1 MQRRKAYKTAILGIL
16 IAIILVQS
24 MVPMLGYIPT
34 GFVNITIIH
43 ITVIVAAIVLGPK
56 DGAIVGLVW
65 GIGTIIRAFTS
76 PTSIID
82 TTVFTNPVVAVLP
95 RIAVGLLAGW
105 IYLWFRNHTQKK
117 VLGMAIASAVGS
129 LTNTVL
135 VLGLMRVMYAST
147 MAQAYATKTDLL
159 NKMLLVIV
167 GTNGVPE
174 MIVAII
180 LAPAISTAILKTNKF
195 LDN

>member
-1 MQRRKAYKTAILGIL
+1 MQKRKAYRTAILGIL
-16 IAIILVQS
+16 IAIIFVQS
-24 MVPMLGYIPT
+24 MVPFLGFIPT
-34 GFVNITIIH
+34 GFINITIIH

-82 TTVFTNPVVAVLP
+82 TTVFTNPVVSILP
-95 RIAVGLLAGW
+95 RIIVGLVAGYT
-105 IYLWFRNHTQKK
+105 YLWFKKHTKK
-117 VLGMAIASAVGS
+117 RVLGMAVASGLGS

-135 VLGLMRVMYAST
+135 VLGLMRVMYSSA
-147 MAQAYATKTDLL
+147 MAQAYATQTDLL
-159 NKMLLVIV
+159 NKVLLVIV
-167 GTNGVPE
+167 GTNGIPE
-174 MIVAII
+174 MIAAIVI
-180 LAPAISTAILKTNKF
+180 APAISAAILKSNKF

>member
-1 MQRRKAYKTAILGIL
+1 MQRRKAYRTAILGVL
-16 IAIILVQS
+16 IAIIFVQA
-24 MVPMLGYIPT
+24 MVPFLGFIPT

-82 TTVFTNPVVAVLP
+82 TTVFTNPVISVLP
-95 RIAVGLLAGW
+95 RIAVGLIAGW
-105 IYLWFRNHTQKK
+105 VYLWFKKHTTKK
-117 VLGMAIASAVGS
+117 VLGMAIASGIGS
-129 LTNTVL
+129 LVNTLL
-135 VLGLMRVMYAST
+135 VLGLMRIMYSSA
-147 MAQAYATKTDLL
+147 MAQAYATQTDLL
-159 NKMLLVIV
+159 NKLLLVIV

-174 MIVAII
+174 MIAAII
-180 LAPAISTAILKTNKF
+180 IAPAISTAILKSNKF